1 MTSQS
6 SPKKLNPSHV
16 VLIAGLVLSLFV
28 VMFRPSGAEA
38 VLPTS
43 VDVFETADA
52 DEGAATVKVGDLPE
66 IDNVDY
72 NVVLHGKKKATTVG
86 LSGVPL
92 IEFLKAGGVK
102 TDNVQFVKVRYG
114 TTDDS
119 VISLIPLHQSDTE
132 RPPIILSA
140 GKKPGLGPFKTPSVV
155 PGQPDLSKPIHED
168 SFVPFS
174 TKGARLKLVPAA
186 PGAKIMSVRIIAK
199 KRKNGEYKLS
209 AKVSGGGSG
218 AKAYQWYGFD
228 ARGNPI
234 KLETGP
240 SIDTEDATSGTSKHL
255 INVVVSERGTG
266 STGAGSV
273 EYTSR
278 KKAKGATKN
287 PYPDPEPT
295 PATTNNSSP
304 GITQQGTNGIAGAGG
319 SVTTIP
325 PSTAGQSI
333 PQQTT
338 PSDPTTIPTA
348 PTTTAA
354 TDFDGTVITNTAQNV
369 SGTGGLKTVTGVLL
383 SAPTVS
389 PAAAGGGSPINALP
403 PAVADQLNSIFQP
416 VDEADDAWAY
426 LLALLFAFSFS
437 GAVREWV
444 KP

>member
-1 MTSQS
+1 MTSPS

-16 VLIAGLVLSLFV
+16 VLIAGLVLSLLV
-28 VMFRPSGAEA
+28 VMFRPAGAEA

-43 VDVFETADA
+43 VDVFETSETDSAP
-52 DEGAATVKVGDLPE
+52 ATVKVGDLPE
-66 IDNVDY
+66 INNVDY
-72 NVVLHGKKKATTVG
+72 SVILHGKKKPTTVG

-102 TDNVQFVKVRYG
+102 TDDVQFVKVRYG

-119 VISLIPLHQSDTE
+119 VISLIPLNQSDTE
-132 RPPIILSA
+132 RPPIILSS
-140 GKKPGLGPFKTPSVV
+140 GKKPGLGPFKTPAVV
-155 PGQPDLSKPIHED
+155 PGQPDLSKAISED

-174 TKGARLKLVPAA
+174 TKGARLKIVPGA
-186 PGAKIMSVRIIAK
+186 PGAKIMSVRVTAK
-199 KRKNGEYKLS
+199 KRKNGEYTLS

-218 AKAYQWYGFD
+218 SKSFQWYGFD
-228 ARGNPI
+228 SKGNPV
-234 KLETGP
+234 KLDTGP
-240 SIDTEDATSGTSKHL
+240 SIETKDATSGTSQHL

-287 PYPDPEPT
+287 PYPDPT
-295 PATTNNSSP
+295 PATTNTITP

-325 PSTAGQSI
+325 PSTANQPI
-333 PQQTT
+333 PQQTVT
-338 PSDPTTIPTA
+338 PTDATTVPTA
-348 PTTTAA
+348 PTTSSATSIDSTA
-354 TDFDGTVITNTAQNV
+354 ITNTAQNV

-389 PAAAGGGSPINALP
+389 AAAAGGGSPINALP
-403 PAVADQLNSIFQP
+403 APVATQLNSIFQP
-416 VDEADDAWAY
+416 VNDADDAWAY